1 MDLVNIRD
9 IFRNQ
14 AQYENQVITIGGW
27 VRSNRNSKNFGFI
40 VVNDGTFFEPIQ
52 VVYADGLANYDEVCK
67 INVGAAIIV
76 KGQLVPTPQAK
87 QPFEIQAEEV
97 TIEGRKS
104 VTHSSICVQSHTFV
118 RERTR
123 SRRYSVCVHSVRM
136 QSTNSSRREALSMYT
151 PHSSQEVT
159 VRVPARCSR

>member
-1 MDLVNIRD
+1 MELTNIRE

-14 AQYENQVITIGGW
+14 KKYENQKVTIGGW

-52 VVYADGLANYDEVCK
+52 VVYGDGLENYAEIQK

-76 KGQLVPTPQAK
+76 TGELVPTPDSK

-97 TIEGRKS
+97 VVEGA
-104 VTHSSICVQSHTFV
+104 
-118 RERTR
+118 
-123 SRRYSVCVHSVRM
+123 
-136 QSTNSSRREALSMYT
+136 STPDYPLQIGRA
-151 PHSSQEVT
+151 HV
-159 VRVPARCSR
+159 